1 MPYRLIPNG
10 LTLSRIVLALPFF
23 LLTFS
28 SADRPWCHALALLT
42 FAFIILT
49 DFLDGRLARRWN
61 AVTLMGKELD
71 PIADK
76 VVVAAAYIALSS
88 LHHTNWLLPVLAFVL
103 IFRDF
108 LVSLLRGFAA
118 RCQTVIA
125 ARQSGKLRT
134 VLSLGLALLLIARIP
149 YHTTPPPWLLRFPLA
164 IPDVIIDAGLWV
176 LLLWTVYSLYDY
188 WYSHRSVIW
197 QVFNAPRG

>member
-1 MPYRLIPNG
+1 MPYRIIPNG
-10 LTLSRIVLALPFF
+10 LTLSRIILALPFF
-23 LLTFS
+23 LVAYA
-28 SADRPWCHALALLT
+28 SADRPWCHTLALFL

-61 AVTLMGKELD
+61 AVSLMGKELD

-76 VVVAAAYIALSS
+76 AVVAAAYIVLAS
-88 LHHTNWLLPVLAFVL
+88 LHSNNWLLPVLAFVL

-134 VLSLGLALLLIARIP
+134 ALSLSLAFLLLARIP
-149 YHTTPPPWLLRFPLA
+149 YRTTQPPWLLQLPNA
-164 IPDVIIDAGLWV
+164 IPGVIIDAGLWV
-176 LLLWTVYSLYDY
+176 LLLWTVYSLFDY
-188 WYSHRSVIW
+188 WRANRNVVW
-197 QVFNAPRG
+197 QVLNAPQG